1 MINFAFSWAAREGN
15 TQSKKW
21 EATFFLRYVKKDKM
35 ADGTPRR
42 LCVSHSPFNGAD
54 FCGEGMGHFRSSG
67 EHIWKSI
74 WNEHKII
81 TWSIWPYIYAEWL
94 LNFFRRVTLREF
106 SVIKA
111 RKTLV
116 FARENSLH
124 FKRAKQKTRCF
135 HCTSGLFWLNLAKI
149 FPVKTQLLTVLNQW
163 TFLPIRR
170 PYWINSI

>member
-1 MINFAFSWAAREGN
+1 MGCPWEQRPIKKMRSNILSEVCQKRQKWRTELPEGFAC
-15 TQSKKW
+15 
-21 EATFFLRYVKKDKM
+21 
-35 ADGTPRR
+35 PI
-42 LCVSHSPFNGAD
+42 SPFNGAD
-54 FCGEGMGHFRSSG
+54 FCGERTGHFRSSG

-94 LNFFRRVTLREF
+94 LNFFRRGITLREF
-106 SVIKA
+106 LVIKA

-135 HCTSGLFWLNLAKI
+135 YRTSGLFWINPANI
-149 FPVKTQLLTVLNQW
+149 FPVKTQLLTVLNQ
-163 TFLPIRR
+163 LGKDNPQH
-170 PYWINSI
+170 